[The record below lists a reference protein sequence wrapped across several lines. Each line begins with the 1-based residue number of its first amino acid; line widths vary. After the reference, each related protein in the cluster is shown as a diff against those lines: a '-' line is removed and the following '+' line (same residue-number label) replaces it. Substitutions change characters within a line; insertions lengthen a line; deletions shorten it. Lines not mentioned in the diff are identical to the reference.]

1 MFDTVTLAFVMVRK
15 ASILLYVTSD
25 VLLLFIQIDRRCRC
39 VNSLIDV
46 VFTFALLFW
55 AMLDKFLVERVRDVD
70 HSYSDSFIDSKG
82 FHFDVC
88 PATRDRKNGIGQWTV
103 PVCFLNHREENPF

>member
-1 MFDTVTLAFVMVRK
+1 MFDTVTLEFVMVRK
-15 ASILLYVTSD
+15 APILLYVTSD

-55 AMLDKFLVERVRDVD
+55 AMLDKFLVESVRDVD
-70 HSYSDSFIDSKG
+70 HSYSDSFIGSKG
-82 FHFDVC
+82 FYCDVC
-88 PATRDRKNGIGQWTV
+88 YECV
-103 PVCFLNHREENPF
+103 PCVPQQEIEKTA